1 MSSII
6 GCIKYVHHQR
16 NSLPPLYPSFRI
28 GETDPKEKVRWL
40 TTLFS
45 LFRQKIERWGGVVA
59 SYERQSYTGMYF
71 GATWTIWSLRE
82 TIFVKKCFFK
92 YPLSPSHLPAWYHAS
107 RLAGGIGKDIFSWN
121 LLSKRLNGPRRS
133 KIYSRML
140 VRPPKKGLV
149 TTPADFEI
157 VIHFRDFDPPPHT
170 HHHFGKESPAGTKN
184 RVEKIN
190 FWWFFKITPGGHQ
203 TFLGPN

>member
-1 MSSII
+1 MVDYPLQFVSTKNRTLGGGS
-6 GCIKYVHHQR
+6 CFLRKAELYRNVFWSYLDHLVAQR
-16 NSLPPLYPSFRI
+16 DHFCQKMLLQVSSLP
-28 GETDPKEKVRWL
+28 K
-40 TTLFS
+40 
-45 LFRQKIERWGGVVA
+45 
-59 SYERQSYTGMYF
+59 
-71 GATWTIWSLRE
+71 
-82 TIFVKKCFFK
+82 
-92 YPLSPSHLPAWYHAS
+92 SPACVIS
-107 RLAGGIGKDIFSWN
+107 RKSVSRGYWKRYFSWN
-121 LLSKRLNGPRRS
+121 RLSKRLNGPRRS

-157 VIHFRDFDPPPHT
+157 VTHFRDFDPP
-170 HHHFGKESPAGTKN
+170 HHPFGKESPAGTKN